1 MSHAAFYQDQA
12 ERAQALAEQTN
23 LPNVRAR
30 FAESAQT
37 WRRLMERAERLEAL
51 QAASTAATG
60 APGR

>member
-1 MSHAAFYQDQA
+1 MSQAGFYQDQA
-12 ERAQALAEQTN
+12 ERAEALADQTN

-51 QAASTAATG
+51 QSTSTAVTG
-60 APGR
+60 AQRR